1 MKFTAPSLA
10 IACLLGSNVAAVKLT
25 KEE

>member
-10 IACLLGSNVAAVKLT
+10 IACLLGSNVVAVKLA